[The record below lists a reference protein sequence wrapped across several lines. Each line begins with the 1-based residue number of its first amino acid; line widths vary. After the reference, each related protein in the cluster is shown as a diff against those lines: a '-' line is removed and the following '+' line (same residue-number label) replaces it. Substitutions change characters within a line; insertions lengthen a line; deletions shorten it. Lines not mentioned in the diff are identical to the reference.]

1 MNSNSKTIA
10 KNTIVVYLRIFIT
23 MFVGL
28 FSSRFVLQALGESDY
43 GLYSVVGGVIALFSF
58 LSGAL
63 SQTTTRYI
71 NFEKAQPS
79 GNVNKIFNISLVIHI
94 SFSIII
100 VLIAEILGMFYVH
113 NYLVVDSNKIQD
125 AIFVFQTS
133 LITTCLSVLTIPF
146 QSIFVANEKFLF
158 IAIIEIIQTVV
169 RFLFVISMLY
179 YTGNNLR
186 YYAVIMALTT
196 LAGSVAYV
204 IIACKKWK
212 SITIW
217 HFYSDRKAYAN
228 MLYFNNYTL
237 LGAGALVT
245 RSQGSMMVVNY
256 FFGTSVNAAYAIAN
270 NVQSYVNLFI
280 GNFDTASG
288 PQITQLVSSGK
299 IEESLK
305 LVTRTCRICIL
316 LMCVVYFPLLVEL
329 STILNLWLGDVPEHT
344 VTLCK
349 YTLGIAVVSATS
361 GGLSKFIAAIGRIKW
376 FQIQYSIL
384 YFLCIPASIILLAI
398 GVNVYVVPLLFIISD
413 VISRMIQLYLLHR
426 YINLDVKKYIV
437 ESYTRPIIVFC
448 ILYVFVLCYS
458 IFQPTDLI
466 YKFMG
471 VAITGLVSVSTVLLF
486 GLNKAERNAVTMMF
500 IKRKKQI
507 YE

>member
-1 MNSNSKTIA
+1 
-10 KNTIVVYLRIFIT
+10 

-71 NFEKAQPS
+71 NFEKALPS

-94 SFSIII
+94 TFAIVI
-100 VLIAEILGMFYVH
+100 VLIAEVLGLFYVH
-113 NYLVVDSNKIQD
+113 NYLVVESDKIQD

-169 RFLFVISMLY
+169 RFLFIISMLY
-179 YTGNNLR
+179 YNGNNLR
-186 YYAVIMALTT
+186 YYAVIMAFTT
-196 LAGSVAYV
+196 LVGSVAYV
-204 IIACKKWK
+204 FIAHKQWK
-212 SITIW
+212 SITSW
-217 HFYSDRKAYAN
+217 HVYRDRNTYKD

-256 FFGTSVNAAYAIAN
+256 FFGTSVNAAYAIAS

-299 IEESLK
+299 FEESLK
-305 LVTRTCRICIL
+305 IVTRTCRICIL
-316 LMCVVYFPLLVEL
+316 LMCIVYFPLIVEL
-329 STILNLWLGDVPEHT
+329 PTILSLWLGDIPEHT
-344 VTLCK
+344 VTLCR
-349 YTLGIAVVSATS
+349 YTLGIAIISATS
-361 GGLSKFIAAIGRIKW
+361 GGLSKFIAAIGKIKW

-384 YFLCIPASIILLAI
+384 YFLCIPVSVLLLEF
-398 GVNVYVVPLLFIISD
+398 GLKVYVVPLLFIISD

-426 YINLDVKKYIV
+426 YINLNIKTYIV
-437 ESYTRPIIVFC
+437 ESYTRPLFVFC
-448 ILYVFVLCYS
+448 ILYVYILCYS
-458 IFQPTDLI
+458 MLQPEELFT
-466 YKFMG
+466 KFMG
-471 VAITGLVSVSTVLLF
+471 ISITGFVSVATVLLI
-486 GLNKAERNAVTMMF
+486 GLNKAERRAVIMMF
-500 IKRKKQI
+500 IKRKK
-507 YE
+507 YNNE